1 MTNTQCGKKK
11 MTPKLSD
18 ELEYIYNIL
27 SEKRLVGM
35 DQNPKGVFD
44 LLWGTVRKAEA
55 LEKENEA
62 LKGE

>member
-1 MTNTQCGKKK
+1 